1 MTPSAKELG
10 RWGEAFAAEYL
21 LNSGYTIIARNERTP
36 YGEIDLI
43 AEQVS
48 RSGAEAQNSEKV
60 TVFVE
65 VKTRTSKKFG
75 YPEQSVTPRKLENLL
90 SSAQHYLQEH
100 AKQEVDW
107 RIDVIAIERYEDQT
121 PIIHHFEN
129 ALS

>member
-1 MTPSAKELG
+1 MTQSPKELG
-10 RWGEAFAAEYL
+10 QWGEALAAEYL
-21 LNSGYTIIARNERTP
+21 LNNGYTIIARNERTP

-43 AEQVS
+43 VQQISRKDAELQS
-48 RSGAEAQNSEKV
+48 TPQV

-100 AKQEVDW
+100 AKEEVDW
-107 RIDVIAIERYEDQT
+107 RIDVIAIERYGDQT

>member
-1 MTPSAKELG
+1 MTQSPKELG
-10 RWGEAFAAEYL
+10 QWGEALAAEYL
-21 LNSGYTIIARNERTP
+21 LNNGYTIIARNERTP

-43 AEQVS
+43 VQQITQKDTEL
-48 RSGAEAQNSEKV
+48 RNNPGV

-100 AKQEVDW
+100 AKEEVDW
-107 RIDVIAIERYEDQT
+107 RIDVIAIERYGDQT

>member
-1 MTPSAKELG
+1 MTQSPKELG
-10 RWGEAFAAEYL
+10 RWGEALAAEYL
-21 LNSGYTIIARNERTP
+21 LDNGYTIIARNERTP

-43 AEQVS
+43 VKQIS
-48 RSGAEAQNSEKV
+48 QTSSHPQNTQEV

-75 YPEQSVTPRKLENLL
+75 YPEQSVTPRKQENLL

-100 AKQEVDW
+100 AKEGIDW
-107 RIDVIAIERYEDQT
+107 RVDVIAIERYGDQP